1 MARES
6 SSKKKKKKKKKK
18 GSKEG
23 TDPYFGRKLNEIQ

>member
-6 SSKKKKKKKKKK
+6 VQKKKKKI